1 MLSAIPMQA
10 LMSLLV
16 WNWFH
21 FSFEFQFT
29 ILHSCKSSNSSQLFK
44 LGPKNNYEQTMI
56 FSRTCRL
63 GQNNFVDSDFL
74 HNIINNI
81 SNQGMF
87 IWNNSRQTKNNPVR
101 QLCDC
106 SICVERH
113 SLFGG
118 WVVCSSAW
126 SIFWGISW
134 CAAHTTFPSQMS
146 FMF

>member
-1 MLSAIPMQA
+1 M
-10 LMSLLV
+10 
-16 WNWFH
+16 
-21 FSFEFQFT
+21 
-29 ILHSCKSSNSSQLFK
+29 
-44 LGPKNNYEQTMI
+44 
-56 FSRTCRL
+56 SRT
-63 GQNNFVDSDFL
+63 NFYTDFL

-118 WVVCSSAW
+118 GWSVPLRGQYFGGNPGSLLTQLFSARCLSCFETRDIFLVIKNKSCIILVIKMIYSTRYFQIKMPGYQRNTPPPVV
-126 SIFWGISW
+126 GEEGGTVQVN
-134 CAAHTTFPSQMS
+134 H
-146 FMF
+146 